1 MTMAARTNIQLA
13 LVASLLLA
21 APEAS
26 AKVYV
31 ELRPRATFMAGYDD
45 NVALDGNGADGFGQA
60 IPGLKLDILGEHQFH
75 VNIDCQAGLAH
86 LAHPERFGIDQ
97 GAFASNESCLFGM
110 KDHLD
115 ARTTTRWVGRSTYA
129 QDPFAIAGYGL
140 LLRPGQTHIF
150 IGKLYGEIAHALTS
164 TTTYEIGA
172 AGEVLNFGSNDRG
185 NGYVASPQMRYL
197 VRTSN
202 RATWDVG
209 VREQLFFAIGS
220 AAAEITTVDAHGNT
234 VTTKTAGTPGG
245 LLNEGHAALLG
256 VTYRLTEVT
265 NLTVRG
271 GPLLVT
277 GMHGS
282 TLIPT
287 GKVELEGVTPFA
299 GVHLTLA
306 HDVVIGASSAGPL
319 VGDVAE
325 VGMYQNLGRLEG
337 ELRAGLYR
345 NGYINDQGAASLIG
359 YGGEATVSWKLSNE
373 WKVGVAALR
382 DAQINDPYLA
392 KVDRNVL
399 QLRLTWERAKIGE

>member
-1 MTMAARTNIQLA
+1 MAARTNIQLA

-60 IPGLKLDILGEHQFH
+60 IPGLKLDIFGEHQFH
-75 VNIDCQAGLAH
+75 INLDCQAGLAH
-86 LAHPERFGIDQ
+86 LVHPERFGIDQ

-110 KDHLD
+110 KDHLET
-115 ARTTTRWVGRSTYA
+115 RTTTRWVGRATYA

-150 IGKLYGEIAHALTS
+150 IGKLYGELAHALTS
-164 TTTYEIGA
+164 TTSYEIGA
-172 AGEVLNFGSNDRG
+172 AGEVLNFGANDRG
-185 NGYVASPQMRYL
+185 NGYVATPQMRYL

-202 RATWDVG
+202 RTTWDLG
-209 VREQLFFAIGS
+209 VREQLFFAVGTH
-220 AAAEITTVDAHGNT
+220 AD
-234 VTTKTAGTPGG
+234 VTTNTKDSPSG

-256 VTYRLTEVT
+256 VTYRLTEVA
-265 NLTVRG
+265 NLIVRG

-277 GMHGS
+277 GMHGQ
-282 TLIPT
+282 TVIPT
-287 GKVELEGVTPFA
+287 GKVELEAVTPTN
-299 GVHLTLA
+299 GVHLTIG
-306 HDVVIGASSAGPL
+306 HDLVIGASSAGPL
-319 VGDVAE
+319 VGDIAE
-325 VGMYQNLGRLEG
+325 VGLFQNLGRFEG
-337 ELRAGLYR
+337 ELRTGIYR
-345 NGYINDQGAASLIG
+345 NGYLTDSVAPSLIG
-359 YGGEATVSWKLSNE
+359 YGGEASVSWKLSNE

-392 KVDRNVL
+392 KVDRDVL
-399 QLRLTWERAKIGE
+399 QLRLTWERAKLGE